1 MNKNLS
7 RVTIFTSASERIGAY
22 LSNQN
27 TRNIKE
33 PSTQDV
39 SE

>member
-1 MNKNLS
+1 M
-7 RVTIFTSASERIGAY
+7 FTSASERIGTY
-22 LSNQN
+22 LSNKNNQN
-27 TRNIKE
+27 NTE